1 MAELSNPIISWRK
14 GDNTAQMTEWALGTI
29 DAGNA
34 STTQSLTTVLVWNNH
49 NNTSTDVK
57 TAYDCKLG
65 VTDISGNINNPA
77 LPTPDVVKLG
87 WVECRDLNNGETTW
101 YKIGANATMDDFKR
115 HSISANG
122 NTINADGT
130 FGATPSGDPVYP
142 YPILGVK
149 NDGTAGNSLAN
160 YSKVEL
166 RTNIPGTASSGT
178 FQFLLK
184 LWFTHI

>member
-1 MAELSNPIISWRK
+1 MAELSNPVISWRK
-14 GDNTAQMTEWALGTI
+14 GDNSAQMTEWALGTV
-29 DAGNA
+29 DAGSA
-34 STTQSLTTVLVWNNH
+34 STTQSLTTVLIWNNY
-49 NNTSTDVK
+49 NMGTDVK

-65 VTDISGNINNPA
+65 VTDTTGNINNPS
-77 LPTPDVVKLG
+77 LPTPDIVKLA
-87 WVECRDLNNGETTW
+87 WVECRDLSNAETLW
-101 YKIGANATMDDFKR
+101 DKVGANATMDDFKK

-122 NTINADGT
+122 STINIDGT
-130 FGATPSGDPVYP
+130 FNASPSGDPVYP

-149 NDGTAGNSLAN
+149 NDGSVLNSKAN